1 MSVRYGNEKKN
12 QKKKFSIILSRCLNR
27 IKKER
32 NMIDNNLM
40 NSNDT
45 SRILGKVTV
54 NTILR
59 QKSKNNNKDLTF
71 VS

>member
-1 MSVRYGNEKKN
+1 
-12 QKKKFSIILSRCLNR
+12 
-27 IKKER
+27 
-32 NMIDNNLM
+32 MIDNNLM

-59 QKSKNNNKDLTF
+59 QKSKNHNKDLTF